1 MIPDPSRFSKRS
13 KLLTALVVIV
23 ALISAAVIYFYSN
36 LKQSTFFTKDD
47 VNKDSLAEVIQNKI
61 APKKKDKT
69 IYLTFDDGPCT
80 GSSTVMNILK
90 QEQIQGSFFIVGLH
104 VCKSSSQRI
113 IYNEMKASK
122 QFEIYNHSYS
132 HALRNRFKYFY
143 SQPNVVIHDFE
154 QCADSTPFT
163 TKIIRLPG
171 RNTWRME
178 TVNFTDIRAS
188 RPAADSLYK
197 HGFLPMGWDLEW
209 RFTNHSK
216 LVQSE
221 ETMLNEIDTCFARNN
236 TRIGNHLILLTHDR
250 TFETPEDSARLHKFI
265 KDLKRR
271 DMYNFEV
278 VSKYPILSKDTI
290 GIPRT
295 HVLN

>member
-1 MIPDPSRFSKRS
+1 MNSEQRRFSKRS
-13 KLLTALVVIV
+13 KLITALVVFFS
-23 ALISAAVIYFYSN
+23 LISAAVVYFYPR
-36 LKQSTFFTKDD
+36 LKQASIFDKT
-47 VNKDSLAEVIQNKI
+47 NNREDSLPAIPANKI
-61 APKKKDKT
+61 IPKKKDKT

-80 GSSTVMNILK
+80 GSRTVMNILK

-104 VCKSSSQRI
+104 VCKSSSQKI
-113 IYNEMKASK
+113 IYNEMKK
-122 QFEIYNHSYS
+122 NNQFEIYNHSYS

-143 SQPNVVIHDFE
+143 SQPKTVIHDFE
-154 QCADSTPFT
+154 QCEDSVPFS

-188 RPAADSLYK
+188 KPAADSLFK

-209 RFTNHSK
+209 HFTNHSQ

-221 ETMLNEIDTCFARNN
+221 ETMLKEIDTCFARNN

-250 TFETPEDSARLHKFI
+250 TFERPEDSAKLHKFI
-265 KDLKRR
+265 KDLKSRNI
-271 DMYNFEV
+271 YNFEV
-278 VSKYPILSKDTI
+278 VSKYPLLPKDTI
-290 GIPRT
+290 GIPKT
-295 HVLN
+295 HVIN

>member
-1 MIPDPSRFSKRS
+1 MNPQPSRFSKRS
-13 KLLTALVVIV
+13 KPIAAIVIIL
-23 ALISAAVIYFYSN
+23 ALIFSALIYFSAD
-36 LKQSTFFTKDD
+36 LKQLSFFEKID
-47 VNKDSLAEVIQNKI
+47 KKRDSLTTVLQNKI
-61 APKKKDKT
+61 VPSKKDKT

-80 GSSTVMNILK
+80 GSRTVMNILK
-90 QEQIQGSFFIVGLH
+90 QEQIQGSFFIVGMH
-104 VCKSSSQRI
+104 VCKSNSQRI
-113 IYNEMKASK
+113 IYNEMKASS

-154 QCADSTPFT
+154 QCADSVPFAS
-163 TKIIRLPG
+163 KITRLPG

-178 TVNFTDIRAS
+178 TVNFTDIKAS
-188 RPAADSLYK
+188 KSAADSLYK
-197 HGFLPMGWDLEW
+197 HGFLAMGWDLEW
-209 RFTNHSK
+209 AFTNHSH

-221 ETMLNEIDTCFARNN
+221 EAMLREIDTCFARNN
-236 TRIGNHLILLTHDR
+236 TRIGNHLVLLTHDR
-250 TFETPEDSARLHKFI
+250 TFERPEDSASLHKFI

-290 GIPRT
+290 GILKT
-295 HVLN
+295 HVIN